1 MKIEQK
7 KVFQP
12 VVILLETEEE
22 VKLFVG
28 LIESRLQCSS
38 PAQAQLGKKLMEFLG
53 KRL

>member
-1 MKIEQK
+1 MKVEHM
-7 KVFQP
+7 KVFKP
-12 VVILLETEEE
+12 VLISLETEEE
-22 VKLFVG
+22 IKLFVG